1 MKKRPLGKTG
11 LMVSEIAFGGAEIG
25 LPYGMGITSEADMLS
40 EKDAIE
46 LLHASVDAGINFFDT
61 ARLYGTSEAIMGK
74 AFYDR
79 REQVLIATKCG
90 HFRESDGRIP
100 AIATLRQRI
109 ESSLQ
114 ESLSALRTDYID
126 VFMLHSANQEML
138 QNQEVAQIFADLK
151 TRGAIRHTGAS
162 LYSVKEAKTALYS
175 GAWDVVQSAFNLMDQ
190 RQETLFDEAARRGV
204 GLVIRSVLMR
214 GLLTEKGKNLH
225 PALEPVEKHIAT
237 YQELV
242 GDTAPDLSTL
252 ATRFALSFPAVSSIL
267 VGMDR
272 LTYLYQSLEA
282 ANGQYLDETT
292 VARAKKMAYPDP
304 TFLNFPY
311 WDKMGWL

>member
-40 EKDAIE
+40 QTDAVD

-74 AFYDR
+74 AFHDR
-79 REQVLIATKCG
+79 RDRVLIATKCG
-90 HFRESDGRIP
+90 HFREPDGSLP
-100 AIATLRQRI
+100 VAATLRKRI
-109 ESSLQ
+109 EASLQ
-114 ESLSALRTDYID
+114 KSLSELQTDYVD
-126 VFMLHSANQEML
+126 VYMVHSASQEML
-138 QNQEVAQIFADLK
+138 QSEEVARIFSDLK
-151 TRGAIRHTGAS
+151 ASGAIRSTGAS
-162 LYSVKEAKTALYS
+162 LYSVEEAKTAIDS
-175 GAWDVVQSAFNLMDQ
+175 GAWEVIQSAFNLMDQ
-190 RQETLFDEAARRGV
+190 RQESLFNEAVQRGV

-225 PALEPVEKHIAT
+225 PALQPVESHIAK

-242 GDTAPDLSTL
+242 GEVAPDLSTL

-267 VGMDR
+267 VGIDR
-272 LTYLYQSLEA
+272 LTYLHQSLEA
-282 ANGQYLDETT
+282 ANGRYMNEKM
-292 VARAKKMAYPDP
+292 VGRARELAYPDP
-304 TFLNFPY
+304 TFLNFPH

>member
-1 MKKRPLGKTG
+1 MEKRPLGTTG

-25 LPYGMGITSEADMLS
+25 LPYGMGVASEADMLS
-40 EKDAIE
+40 QKEAIE

-74 AFYDR
+74 AFHDR
-79 REQVLIATKCG
+79 RDQVLLATKCN

-100 AIATLRQRI
+100 ATATLRKRI
-109 ESSLQ
+109 EMSLR
-114 ESLSALRTDYID
+114 ESLTDLQTDYVD
-126 VFMLHSANQEML
+126 VFMLHSANLEIL
-138 QNQEVAQIFADLK
+138 QSEEVARIFSDLK
-151 TRGAIRHTGAS
+151 ASGAIRSMGTS
-162 LYSVKEAKTALYS
+162 LYSVEEAKAALDS
-175 GAWDVVQSAFNLMDQ
+175 GVWEVIQSAFNLMDQ
-190 RQETLFDEAARRGV
+190 RQERVFSDALTKGV
-204 GLVIRSVLMR
+204 GIVVRSVLMR

-225 PALEPVEKHIAT
+225 PALESVENHIGK

-242 GDTAPDLSTL
+242 GEAAPDLSTL

-282 ANGQYLDETT
+282 ANGRYLDEKS
-292 VARAKKMAYPDP
+292 VMRAKELAYPDP
-304 TFLNFPY
+304 AFLNFPH